1 MDVYLTIVSDFEND
15 VEDINMVING
25 EVCWIKGFDAEN
37 WKQAI
42 EFGENLSKSLVVE
55 FIQNFDSE
63 DG

>member
-42 EFGENLSKSLVVE
+42 EFGENLGKTLGIEVHQV
-55 FIQNFDSE
+55 ISE
-63 DG
+63 K